1 MFSGIHATNRT
12 RETQRRNSI
21 LEAQKSTSA
30 SQKSPS
36 VHENVLDSQQSIN
49 LSEASMTGSMT
60 QSMTESVNNKATTV
74 NTDKKTV
81 RSYFSKT
88 QSLVS
93 SDEFNKLRQKKIEQG
108 QSQVSQLNNSNSK
121 SILDDSWSTAPNS
134 SLNALAGCTN
144 PTRSLNQPKSE
155 SAMGTFGSMAN
166 SLKNFQFKLWWRENF
181 EKEKMEK

>member
-60 QSMTESVNNKATTV
+60 QSMTESVSNKVANNTV

-93 SDEFNKLRQKKIEQG
+93 TDEFNKLRQKKLEQG

-155 SAMGTFGSMAN
+155 SATGTFGSMAN
-166 SLKNFQFKLWWRENF
+166 SLKNFQFKLW
-181 EKEKMEK
+181 